1 MNLAPIEGED
11 KPIRRLDTQV
21 VDMLESMLNKMN
33 GENYREMA
41 GLMGQLL
48 KAAYIEM
55 HGGEKK
61 VET

>member
-1 MNLAPIEGED
+1 MAV
-11 KPIRRLDTQV
+11 QS
-21 VDMLESMLNKMN
+21 MLEQKRRFQLMN
-33 GENYREMA
+33 SENYREMT

>member
-1 MNLAPIEGED
+1 M
-11 KPIRRLDTQV
+11 V
-21 VDMLESMLNKMN
+21 ESMLNKMN
-33 GENYREMA
+33 GENYREMT